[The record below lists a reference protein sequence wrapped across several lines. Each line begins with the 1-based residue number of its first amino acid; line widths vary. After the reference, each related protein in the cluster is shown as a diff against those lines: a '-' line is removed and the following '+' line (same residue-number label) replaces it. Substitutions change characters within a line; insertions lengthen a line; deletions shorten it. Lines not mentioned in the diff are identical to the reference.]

1 MAGPDW
7 QALARAVLAR
17 RGNVASLNC
26 PAVPPLRS
34 ETPGH
39 LAENGRKLL
48 VSGVPLGSEM
58 IAQAGHPAGRGTG
71 AGTLGVPHCPG
82 GVPGGGTE
90 RDREAD
96 RLLRLAVLG
105 AAALTEPDPAL
116 DEERAVIAAAR
127 AAEAAGEVPAKP
139 EADHRRHL
147 AGLERSA
154 LMRPSSWV
162 APAALP
168 SRGAYCG
175 CCSRHRPEA
184 GGRWWAP
191 VEPQT
196 DGLGVGPGWACVA
209 CHPPPGCDVW
219 EVRT

>member
-1 MAGPDW
+1 LLEELRRYRDELA
-7 QALARAVLAR
+7 ALLAER
-17 RGNVASLNC
+17 ESRPG
-26 PAVPPLRS
+26 R
-34 ETPGH
+34 ETPPAAAPGP
-39 LAENGRKLL
+39 AEA
-48 VSGVPLGSEM
+48 VAE
-58 IAQAGHPAGRGTG
+58 AAPAPE
-71 AGTLGVPHCPG
+71 AAEAMAAPGVPHRPG
-82 GVPGGGTE
+82 GVPGGGTD

-154 LMRPSSWV
+154 LQRPPSWV

-175 CCSRHRPEA
+175 GCSRHRPEA
-184 GGRWWAP
+184 GGRWWTA
-191 VEPQT
+191 VEPRT
-196 DGLGVGPGWACVA
+196 DGLGVGPGWHCWA
-209 CHPPPGCDVW
+209 CHPPPPRCA
-219 EVRT
+219 VREAAT